1 MMYNFIKQIFEKND
15 YHQHDNI
22 IELWKNSNEFFI
34 LQEYDKEEL
43 QSSSQIDE
51 NFFTCEQT
59 NNIVSEFEKIKDN
72 KIKKNTSLFI
82 IVKVKNLEKE
92 YKRLKNITMRIE
104 EDEYYFRK
112 YVIFYTEDGL
122 SKLNPDAHSLL
133 DYIQT
138 EVPKTTSS
146 VGNNLFDTFEEN
158 MFFDDAYF
166 IAMQLIIKLTFI
178 SLPHSDKYFETVE
191 DKIKTCIELK
201 DLIDKE
207 NQVNQVLKLFSD
219 NNFKEKLEDETSGLL
234 DNLNKILG
242 E

>member
-1 MMYNFIKQIFEKND
+1 MNNFIKQILEKYD
-15 YHQHDNI
+15 YHKYSEI

-34 LQEYDKEEL
+34 LQEYDKEVL
-43 QSSSQIDE
+43 QSSSENEE

-59 NNIVSEFEKIKDN
+59 NRIVSEFEKIKDN

-82 IVKVKNLEKE
+82 NVKVENLEIE

-112 YVIFYTEDGL
+112 YILFYTEDGL
-122 SKLNPDAHSLL
+122 SKLKPDVQFLL
-133 DYIQT
+133 EYIQS
-138 EVPKTTSS
+138 EVPKTTAS
-146 VGNNLFDTFEEN
+146 VGNNLFDEFEMN

-191 DKIKTCIELK
+191 DKIETRIELEG
-201 DLIDKE
+201 LTDKE
-207 NQVNQVLKLFSD
+207 KQVNQVLKLFSED
-219 NNFKEKLEDETSGLL
+219 DVKEKLEDETSDLL
-234 DNLNKILG
+234 DSLNKILG
-242 E
+242 D